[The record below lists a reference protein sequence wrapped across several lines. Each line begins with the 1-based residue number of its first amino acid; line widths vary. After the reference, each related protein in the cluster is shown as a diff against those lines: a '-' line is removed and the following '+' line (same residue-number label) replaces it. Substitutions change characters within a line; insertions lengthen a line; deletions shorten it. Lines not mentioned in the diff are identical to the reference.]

1 MKYNFLLQLF
11 FLILIS
17 CQNTSKDNTNEAY
30 DPFNM
35 TNTEMDKL
43 MACSFI
49 MTYKFQKDK
58 DIIQN
63 TIQRFNSS
71 LQEKAQGKIFTD
83 IFEKCTDSIEE
94 KTYSQFI
101 KNLIVIQ
108 QPEYTNDIEKLVDID
123 YSKYTEESNLDLTM
137 EQQILAYKFQK
148 VKNLFQQKMNNP
160 NQEGNENYVSNT
172 YDITKVPNYIKIS
185 LFIGVFGILFIGSF
199 YALKKLTY
207 KPEKKK
213 KKKN

>member
-1 MKYNFLLQLF
+1 MKYNFFLQLF

-17 CQNTSKDNTNEAY
+17 CQNTTKDNKKDTY

-35 TNTEMDKL
+35 TNSEMDKL

-49 MTYKFQKDK
+49 MTYKSQKDK

-63 TIQRFNSS
+63 TIQKFNSS

-83 IFEKCTDSIEE
+83 IFEKCTDSIKE

-101 KNLIVIQ
+101 KNLVVFQ
-108 QPEYTNDIEKLVDID
+108 QPEFTNDIEKLVELD
-123 YSKYTEESNLDLTM
+123 YSKYTDESNLDLTM

-148 VKNLFQQKMNNP
+148 VRNLYQEKMNKP
-160 NQEGNENYVSNT
+160 NQEGNENFKSNT
-172 YDITKVPNYIKIS
+172 YDITKVPNFVKIS
-185 LFIGVFGILFIGSF
+185 LFIGVFGILFIGSYF
-199 YALKKLTY
+199 ALKKLTY

>member
-1 MKYNFLLQLF
+1 MKYNFLLQFF
-11 FLILIS
+11 FLIFIS

-43 MACSFI
+43 MACSFV
-49 MTYKFQKDK
+49 MTYKSQKDK

-63 TIQRFNSS
+63 TIQRFNES
-71 LQEKAQGKIFTD
+71 LQEKVQGKIFTD
-83 IFEKCTDSIEE
+83 MFEKCADLIQE

-101 KNLIVIQ
+101 KNLVVIQ
-108 QPEYTNDIEKLVDID
+108 QPEFTNELEKLVDID
-123 YSKYTEESNLDLTM
+123 YSKYTVESSLDLTM

-148 VKNLFQQKMNNP
+148 VKILFQEKMNNP
-160 NQEGNENYVSNT
+160 NQEGNENYKSNT
-172 YDITKVPNYIKIS
+172 YDITKVPNYVKIS
-185 LFIGVFGILFIGSF
+185 LFIGVFGILFIGSYF
-199 YALKKLTY
+199 ALKKLTY